1 MHPKGVYG
9 VYHIIVDDRM
19 AHSKEG
25 IYEKFDFL
33 GDDANIPRASW
44 EMNDIN
50 QINLE

>member
-1 MHPKGVYG
+1 MESTTSLSTTEW
-9 VYHIIVDDRM
+9 

-25 IYEKFDFL
+25 IYEKLDFF